1 MYGGAN
7 EARSRVRNTA
17 RSDPKLTGATML
29 GTLRLHVAWLGGH
42 TALEIR
48 KLELELELGF
58 INHSCEWELIFRS
71 LRPSISPNIS

>member
-1 MYGGAN
+1 
-7 EARSRVRNTA
+7 
-17 RSDPKLTGATML
+17 ML

-58 INHSCEWELIFRS
+58 INHSCEWELIFRA
-71 LRPSISPNIS
+71 LRPSIAPNIS